1 MVIFAKKYY
10 VMDKKDLIKII
21 VKIILYAVGL
31 FAAYFGVTAFVS
43 CTVNRSISSQG
54 KATIVTVDTTVI
66 KHDGTIKFPKQ

>member
-1 MVIFAKKYY
+1 MPKNYH
-10 VMDKKDLIKII
+10 VMDKKDFIKII
-21 VKIILYAVGL
+21 IKVILYAAGL

-66 KHDGTIKFPKQ
+66 NHDGTVKFPKR